1 MKKILTARKN
11 INPETYLNK
20 MLAFT
25 SEKGKLYIA
34 RYQDEVTFE
43 TATKLD
49 DSYLIQE
56 FAMDWDQGSL
66 ASILKKFNEVVA
78 KIDNN
83 DLQSEFVG
91 YYAEQVL
98 NRAERLRE
106 LIELDAPQMIIKNE
120 KVYLMESI
128 AIYMFGKSHKNH
140 DKFFLL

>member
-25 SEKGKLYIA
+25 SEKGKFYIA

-56 FAMDWDQGSL
+56 FAMDWNQDSL
-66 ASILKKFNEVVA
+66 ASVVKKFNDVVA
-78 KIDNN
+78 KIENN
-83 DLQSEFVG
+83 DLGSEFVG
-91 YYAEQVL
+91 YYGEQVI
-98 NRAERLRE
+98 NRADRLRK

>member
-1 MKKILTARKN
+1 MKKILIARKN

-20 MLAFT
+20 MLSFT

-34 RYQDEVTFE
+34 RCQDEVTFE

-56 FAMDWDQGSL
+56 FAMDWNQDSL

-98 NRAERLRE
+98 NRASRLRK
-106 LIELDAPQMIIKNE
+106 LIELGAPQMIIKSE

-128 AIYMFGKSHKNH
+128 AIHMFGKSHKNH